1 MQAQWLIFAAVLMA
15 LGGGLLLLLQA
26 RNGSREQ
33 RLIEKRLGGLANPGG
48 AGDWLAGM
56 TERMDDSFWVRRLQ
70 LMDSEA
76 RQLLQQA
83 GWHASRHRTLYLISV
98 FLTPLLFV
106 LLVLLARLLRAESE
120 ASHAVPLLFAAGIG
134 FLLPKQVLK
143 HFAKAR
149 RALIAEE
156 MILFVQLI
164 RILFDAG
171 LTVEQALRV
180 VCQEGRG
187 ITPQLARELE
197 LALARAGNGIDLAE
211 ELEALARRLQVDP
224 LNDCC
229 GVLRQM
235 LRQGGSAR
243 GTLLTLKQL
252 FEDRRLT
259 TLQERIGKLSAKMSL
274 VMMVLLFPALL
285 IVLAGPGVIAIS
297 KALGGLG

>member
-1 MQAQWLIFAAVLMA
+1 
-15 LGGGLLLLLQA
+15 
-26 RNGSREQ
+26 R
-33 RLIEKRLGGLANPGG
+33 RLGALANPGG
-48 AGDWLAGM
+48 STRWLAGM

-83 GWHASRHRTLYLISV
+83 GWHESRYRTLYLISV

-106 LLVLLARLLRAESE
+106 LLVLLVKLLRAESE
-120 ASHAVPLLFAAGIG
+120 ASYAVPLLFAAGIG

-149 RALIAEE
+149 RALIADE

-171 LTVEQALRV
+171 LTVEQTLRV
-180 VCQEGRG
+180 VCLEGRG
-187 ITPQLARELE
+187 ITPQLARELD
-197 LALARAGNGIDLAE
+197 LALTRADNGIDLAE
-211 ELEALARRLQVDP
+211 ELDALARRLQVDP

-243 GTLLTLKQL
+243 STLLTLKQL

-285 IVLAGPGVIAIS
+285 IVLAGPGVIAIT